1 MIVLLNLYV
10 ISLMLSEGS
19 VINSCDNAVTTVES
33 GSFKYF
39 RTQFQFVTAN
49 QVSVELS
56 DVKGNVKN
64 YLNFNGCIGRL
75 SVSFEMKVC
84 QNKGFNRDLYMD

>member
-1 MIVLLNLYV
+1 
-10 ISLMLSEGS
+10 MLSEGS

-64 YLNFNGCIGRL
+64 
-75 SVSFEMKVC
+75 
-84 QNKGFNRDLYMD
+84 